1 MEKHSATRGK
11 LQVFPT
17 SGIPIQLRS
26 SADTF
31 VEAID
36 QVVDCVGVDQILN
49 CKRNLN
55 RCKEERYLGFPL
67 VSANKNDYDTALDKY
82 KKTLKLSRKNLY
94 INTCSSNKQKAK
106 LLKEIFEE
114 LGLDWKINIVE

>member
-11 LQVFPT
+11 LQVIPS
-17 SGIPIQLRS
+17 SGVPIQLGT
-26 SADTF
+26 SAETF

-36 QVVDCVGVDQILN
+36 QAVDCIGLDSVLK

-67 VSANKNDYDTALDKY
+67 VSANISNYDAAMDKY
-82 KKTLKLSRKNLY
+82 KKTLRLSRHGLY
-94 INTCSSNKQKAK
+94 VNTSSNDKKKAK
-106 LLKEIFEE
+106 LLKEIFDE
-114 LGLDWKINIVE
+114 LGLN